1 MIHHVPLRP
10 PVRDFPADEWNII
23 EKGFHPE
30 FLAQLETIMALGNG
44 YLGMRGCPEEGGPS
58 VENATLL
65 NGFYETRP
73 ILYAEEAYGF
83 AKTGQTIVN
92 VTDSKIIKLF
102 VDDEPFWLPN
112 ANLLSYDRRLNMKS
126 GTLDR
131 EILWETPAGKQVLI
145 ASRRLV
151 SFASRHVAAI
161 SYRVTLLNAP
171 ASVVIS
177 SEMKADEPS
186 VFTNANDPRQTRVF
200 AGRALHHRTSYAKDR
215 RIVLCHA
222 TEKSRLT
229 LACAIDHALETSC
242 AHSHKV
248 SHTEDFGQIA
258 FTIDAC
264 PGCSIDLAK
273 FMVYHTS
280 GTASAEELCGRA
292 EWTMDRM
299 ATQGFQQLL
308 LSQEQYME
316 DYWRRGDVRVR

>member
-1 MIHHVPLRP
+1 
-10 PVRDFPADEWNII
+10 
-23 EKGFHPE
+23 
-30 FLAQLETIMALGNG
+30 
-44 YLGMRGCPEEGGPS
+44 
-58 VENATLL
+58 
-65 NGFYETRP
+65 
-73 ILYAEEAYGF
+73 
-83 AKTGQTIVN
+83 

-151 SFASRHVAAI
+151 SFVNRHVAAI

-200 AGRALHHRTSYAKDR
+200 AGRVLHQRTSYANDR

-229 LACAIDHALETSC
+229 LACATDHTLETTC
-242 AHSHKV
+242 RHSHQV
-248 SHTEDFGQIA
+248 SYTEDFGQVA
-258 FTIDAC
+258 FTIDAR
-264 PGCSIDLAK
+264 PGCSIDLTK

-299 ATQGFQQLL
+299 TTQV
-308 LSQEQYME
+308 SSSCSYPRSST
-316 DYWRRGDVRVR
+316 WRIIGAVAMSASGMLEKNARSAAP